1 MNHRSDTLSAIRGT
15 FPGRIPYAPRFD
27 LWFNAHMHRG
37 TLPQELAC
45 CATPLDVSRL
55 LGVGGH
61 MVIPDYLRPDDP
73 SGMEDRGIGLYRLS
87 QVPYRAEV
95 RGAERTVSKSD
106 GRTEVSYRT
115 PKGMVTVVYEFTPD
129 MREAGTSI
137 SWMKKHAFETEDDYA
152 PLVYLFDH
160 IEVEPAYGGLS
171 RLMDETG
178 EDALVIANASMPG
191 SPMQHIMRDLMDM
204 NTFYFQTADN
214 PERLAALADA
224 IGGYFERIMPLAA
237 ECPAD
242 VILFGANMDE
252 TITYPPFYEARILPW
267 IRRFADMAHARGK
280 SVLIHADGENRG
292 LFRLYRESGI
302 DVLEA
307 VATIPMTKSDI
318 HEILDLSE
326 GMTVWGGIPSVVL
339 MPSFPEA
346 DFERFMADTLDAA
359 ADRPRFILGISDTT
373 PPDAD
378 FRRLVRI
385 RDMVRSRAGGSI
397 R

>member
-1 MNHRSDTLSAIRGT
+1 MNHCSNALSTIRGS

-27 LWFNAHMHRG
+27 LWFNAHSHRG
-37 TLPQELAC
+37 TLPPAYAAC
-45 CATPLDVSRL
+45 STPLDVSRL

-61 MVIPDYLRPDDP
+61 MVIPDYLRPEDP
-73 SGMEDRGIGLYRLS
+73 SGMYDRGIGLYRLP

-95 RGAERTVSKSD
+95 RGVERIVSESD
-106 GRTEVSYRT
+106 GRTEVSYLT
-115 PKGMVTVVYEFTPD
+115 PKGCITVVYEFTTD

-137 SWMKKHAFETEDDYA
+137 SWIKKHAFETGDDYA

-160 IEVEPAYGGLS
+160 IEVEPDYKGIA

-178 EDALVIANASMPG
+178 EDALVVANGSMPG
-191 SPMQHIMRDLMDM
+191 SPMQYIMRDLMDM

-214 PERLAALADA
+214 PERLASLADA
-224 IGGYFERIMPLAA
+224 VGGYFERIMPLAA
-237 ECPAD
+237 GCPAD
-242 VILFGANMDE
+242 VVLFGANMDE
-252 TITYPPFYEARILPW
+252 TITYPPFYETHIMPW
-267 IRRFADMAHARGK
+267 IRRFADMAHDRGK

-307 VATIPMTKSDI
+307 VATSPMTKSDI
-318 HEILDLSE
+318 REVLELSE

-339 MPSFPEA
+339 MPGFPER
-346 DFERFMADTLDAA
+346 DFERFIENTLDAA
-359 ADRPRFILGISDTT
+359 GKRSRFILGISDTT

-378 FRRLVRI
+378 FSRIVRI
-385 RDMVRSRAGGSI
+385 HHMTGE
-397 R
+397 